1 MRMKI
6 DNIGHLS
13 APAEQPFSTEVRG
26 QGALEYVS
34 RVMREICED
43 LDVTYEEFTSG
54 RRGNNAMKAR
64 HRCCVIALE
73 VLRPEFGILEI
84 AKFLGIRHS
93 TMLSCKDT
101 WRRYEGAE

>member
-1 MRMKI
+1 MRMKT

-13 APAEQPFSTEVRG
+13 APAERPFSSGVRG

-34 RVMREICED
+34 KVMREICED
-43 LDVTYEEFTSG
+43 LDVTFEEFTSG

-64 HRCCVIALE
+64 HRCCIIALE

-84 AKFLGIRHS
+84 SNLLGIRHT
-93 TMLSCKDT
+93 TMLSCKEA

>member
-1 MRMKI
+1 MRMQI
-6 DNIGHLS
+6 NNIGHLS
-13 APAEQPFSTEVRG
+13 APAERPFSDGVRG
-26 QGALEYVS
+26 QGALEYVA
-34 RVMREICED
+34 RVAREICED
-43 LDVTYEEFTSG
+43 LDVTYEEFVSG

-84 AKFLGIRHS
+84 SKFLGIRH
-93 TMLSCKDT
+93 TTLLSCNGT

>member
-1 MRMKI
+1 MQI

-13 APAEQPFSTEVRG
+13 APAERPFSEGVRG
-26 QGALEYVS
+26 QGALEYMT
-34 RVMREICED
+34 RVVREICED
-43 LDVTYEEFTSG
+43 LDVTHEEFRSG
-54 RRGNNAMKAR
+54 RRGNNIMKAR

-73 VLRPEFGILEI
+73 VLRPEFCILEI

-93 TMLSCKDT
+93 TMLSCNEA